1 MRVLTLMRK
10 YHPTGT
16 NGQLFVGTQLICDTI
31 ELPRRSTPL
40 HSEWMS
46 GSRPWRQNQRNVS
59 CIPEGRYMLSL
70 RWTSRWGWHFQI
82 PHVPERDWILIHP
95 ANDALKEL
103 RGCIAPVTKVT
114 GPGSGTGSR
123 KALQRLLDEVQPVLQ
138 SGMPVQLIIHS

>member
-16 NGQLFVGTQLICDTI
+16 NGQLCVGNQLICQTI
-31 ELPRRSTPL
+31 ELP
-40 HSEWMS
+40 WQ
-46 GSRPWRQNQRNVS
+46 QNQRNVS

-103 RGCIAPVTKVT
+103 RGCIAPVTALT

-123 KALQRLLDEVQPVLQ
+123 KALQRLLDEIQPVMQ